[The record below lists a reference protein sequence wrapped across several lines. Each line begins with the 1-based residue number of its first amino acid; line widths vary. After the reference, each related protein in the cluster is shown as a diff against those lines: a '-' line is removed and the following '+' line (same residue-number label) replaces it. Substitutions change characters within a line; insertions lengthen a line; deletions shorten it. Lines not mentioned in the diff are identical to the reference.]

1 MITEALTPAYP
12 RESRSPKIRDSHL
25 ERLALVYVRQSTA
38 AQVLEHRES
47 TAMQYN
53 LKHRAVAIG
62 WRDERVIVIDSDQGQ
77 SGASAED
84 RVGFQRLLAEVGLN
98 HVGIILGIDMSRL
111 ARSNKDW
118 HQLLELCAIFRTLL
132 GDQDGIYDPSDYND
146 RLLLGLKGTMSEAEL
161 HILRNRLLLGKRNK
175 AERGELFAHPPR
187 GYVKSASGQLVLDP
201 DEQVRAT
208 IKLCFEK
215 FASLG
220 SGRALLRWL
229 RDNQI
234 RLPVRVSKG
243 PNRGELRWNEANHG
257 AVYTL
262 LQHPAYAGAYCYG
275 RTHTEPRIPGQ
286 SQRRRTTSMKDWQVL
301 KKDALP
307 AYISWDQY
315 VSNVETLSGNAFRSD
330 TPGAPRSGSALLGSI
345 VKCGRCQRRMSV
357 VYNESK
363 QSGRYVCHAA
373 GPGTRCQSIQAHEVD
388 RVIVQQMLR
397 ALEPASI
404 ELSLQAVEEIQ
415 SEHARLNEHWKRRR
429 EQAKYEVDRAQ
440 RQYRA
445 VEPENRMVARELE
458 RMWESALR
466 AQQEIDEECTRSLER
481 RPSQLS
487 NVDREE
493 IESLAS
499 AVPALWNASTTT
511 TEQRKA
517 ITRQLIDS
525 VTLDIQDNSDHVSLH
540 VTWSGGFESHH
551 EYRRSVLSYEQ
562 MLDFD
567 RLRHR
572 LVELRGRD
580 LTAKAIAEQLNQDG
594 FRTARGKMFAAITVQ
609 TLLFRS
615 DLTGDKEQ
623 LTDQQL
629 PAAHRWSIP
638 QLVSTLG
645 VPTTTLCH
653 WCRRGWAVCSKTK
666 SKKWIIWADS
676 DELIRLRKL
685 AAFRRTAMR
694 DYPAELTT
702 PKPLPQD
709 C

>member
-1 MITEALTPAYP
+1 MIAETSSQTDPIVG
-12 RESRSPKIRDSHL
+12 RSFKVRDGHL
-25 ERLALVYVRQSTA
+25 DRLALVYVRQSTA

-53 LKHRAVAIG
+53 LKHRAVALG
-62 WRDERVIVIDSDQGQ
+62 WRVDRVVVIDSDQGQ

-84 RVGFQRLLAEVGLN
+84 RIGFQRLLAEVGLN

-118 HQLLELCAIFRTLL
+118 HQLLELCGIFRTLL

-175 AERGELFAHPPR
+175 AQRGELFAHPPR

-208 IKLCFEK
+208 ITLCFEK
-215 FASLG
+215 FSSLG
-220 SGRALLRWL
+220 SGRSLLRWL
-229 RDNQI
+229 RNNRI

-243 PNRGELRWNEANHG
+243 PNRGELRWNDASHG
-257 AVYTL
+257 AIYKL
-262 LQHPAYAGAYCYG
+262 LQHPIYAGAYCYG
-275 RTHTEPRIPGQ
+275 RTQTEPRIPGQ
-286 SQRRRTTSMKDWQVL
+286 NTRRKTTSMKDWQVL

-307 AYISWDQY
+307 AYITWDQY
-315 VSNVETLSGNAFRSD
+315 VSNVQTLSGNAFRSD
-330 TPGAPRSGSALLGSI
+330 TPGAPRSGHALLGSI

-357 VYNESK
+357 VYDKFK
-363 QSGRYVCHAA
+363 QSGRYVCTAT
-373 GPGTRCQSIQAHEVD
+373 GPGTRCQSIQAHECD
-388 RVIVQQMLR
+388 RVVEQQVLR

-415 SEHARLNEHWKRRR
+415 SEHARLSEHWKRRR

-440 RQYRA
+440 RQYQA

-466 AQQEIDEECTRSLER
+466 SQQEIDEECTRSLDR
-481 RPSQLS
+481 RPSLLS
-487 NVDREE
+487 ETDREE

-499 AVPALWNASTTT
+499 TIPAIWNARTTT

-517 ITRQLIDS
+517 IIRQLVNS
-525 VTLDIQDNSDHVSLH
+525 VTLDIEDNSDQVSLH
-540 VTWSGGFESHH
+540 VTWAGGFESHH
-551 EYRRSVLSYEQ
+551 EYRRSVLSYCQ

-572 LVELRGRD
+572 LFELRSRD
-580 LTAKAIAEQLNQDG
+580 LTAKEIADQLNQDG

-609 TLLFRS
+609 TLLFRRDMTS
-615 DLTGDKEQ
+615 DKEQ

-629 PAAHRWSIP
+629 PITNRWSIP
-638 QLVSTLG
+638 HLVRTLG

-653 WCRRGWAVCSKTK
+653 WCRRGWAVCSKTR

-676 DELIRLRKL
+676 DELKRLQEL

-702 PKPLPQD
+702 PKPLPQE